1 MGADQPR
8 RHFFTRWGGG
18 DHGRDVVVVAVGFI
32 DEALAVAQH
41 TDDARFAALDDVRE
55 VSRAAVAVRHLRNR
69 CPGDGGRHVA
79 IDPGTGTF
87 AQAQA
92 IAANAEG
99 RQGQMLMPGRCA
111 GEQGLA
117 AVDVIGETTRGEHH
131 GLACMDAHRAFG
143 GVDHRAS
150 YLVILAQQSA
160 HGR

>member
-1 MGADQPR
+1 M
-8 RHFFTRWGGG
+8 
-18 DHGRDVVVVAVGFI
+18 
-32 DEALAVAQH
+32 
-41 TDDARFAALDDVRE
+41 
-55 VSRAAVAVRHLRNR
+55 RHLRNR
-69 CPGDGGRHVA
+69 RPGDSGRHVA
-79 IDPGTGTF
+79 VDPGTDTF

-111 GEQGLA
+111 GEQCLSTL
-117 AVDVIGETTRGEHH
+117 DVIGEATRREHH